1 MNEQHVSPNPSIAI
15 VGAGPRG
22 TSLLERI
29 GAHLSADQ
37 APNPRPLFGATL
49 DVHIIDDAPAGP
61 GRIWRTDQPR
71 DLCMNTLAHAVTLFT
86 EPGATV
92 TGPVREGPTLYEWG
106 VLVRSAASGLGAP
119 PLTPEICA
127 GSSVLDPVKS
137 GTTPAY
143 SAAVREFPVRDG
155 LAADYAEEL
164 AALVP
169 ESHPSRALY
178 GEYLGWCFDRAIAL
192 LPEWVRVTR
201 HRARAVGVERITR
214 VSATSA
220 TSAGS
225 ASDLAPR
232 AAERELVSLDDGSTI
247 TADAV
252 VLATGWL
259 PSAESAAEVELARQL
274 AAEPD
279 ANLGSTHG
287 LGHGTG
293 TAGTPATAG
302 ATWVRPA
309 SPIEQDLSAVAA
321 SSNVILR
328 GLGMS
333 FFDTLS
339 LLTLGRGGSFES
351 DSAAP
356 GGLRYVAS
364 GAEPV
369 VFATSRRGVPFRS
382 KSLYGGLP
390 PRPAQRFLRAVD
402 WANEPRPINFDRRLW
417 PRIVGDAYL
426 DHAVT
431 LERVRPG
438 SVVAPAAAASAPHG
452 QRGPIG
458 ATDAS
463 SNASTDLEVAI
474 AETIAELESN
484 TATGTEHADLL
495 HTVTRIATAVA
506 SFIQDPEL
514 RFDLA
519 SELDPAHEK
528 FATPAAFDAWVRE
541 RVASDLCEAARGIDS
556 PVKAG
561 LWSVSAAR
569 AIASRIGTLGGF
581 DAESRASGF
590 KLLFD
595 LGGMVGSGP
604 PAFRN
609 RQLLAL
615 AEAGIVRFIGPEAQV
630 SGVGAGPERGAH
642 FVAESPRVAGSC
654 VDAPAL
660 VDAWMHFH
668 SLDATAD
675 PLASGLLEAGRAR
688 SFRVTP
694 RSAPG
699 EPARPQSAT
708 VSTGGFDVDPSS
720 GRLVR
725 ADGTLDP
732 AVHVAGIPADQTLH
746 DTVISPMPGTDP
758 PMLRE
763 TDRVARSA
771 IRIALS
777 SHPNPVLPLAAAK
790 EGAARA

>member
-1 MNEQHVSPNPSIAI
+1 MNEQHVSPSPSIVI

-29 GAHLSADQ
+29 GAHISADQ
-37 APNPRPLFGATL
+37 VPDPHFHTEVTL
-49 DVHIIDDAPAGP
+49 DLHVIDDAPSGA

-86 EPGATV
+86 EPGASI

-106 VLVRSAASGLGAP
+106 VLVRSGAGLTVADNPAP
-119 PLTPEICA
+119 RMCGEE
-127 GSSVLDPVKS
+127 SVLDHPIS
-137 GTTPAY
+137 GFFPAHFGIL
-143 SAAVREFPVRDG
+143 EEHPVRAG
-155 LAADYAEEL
+155 LAADYHAEL
-164 AALVP
+164 AQLRP

-178 GEYLGWCFDRAIAL
+178 GEYLAWCFDRAVSL
-192 LPEWVRVTR
+192 LPDWVRVTR
-201 HRARAVGVERITR
+201 HRARAIGIERITR
-214 VSATSA
+214 ISAHHVHPADSA
-220 TSAGS
+220 RTTHS
-225 ASDLAPR
+225 ASLTADQSPR
-232 AAERELVSLDDGSTI
+232 ATERDRITLDDGSTI
-247 TADAV
+247 SADAV

-259 PSAESAAEVELARQL
+259 PTAETPAERALAGQIAAAPSR
-274 AAEPD
+274 P
-279 ANLGSTHG
+279 
-287 LGHGTG
+287 TG
-293 TAGTPATAG
+293 TPST
-302 ATWVRPA
+302 TWVRPA
-309 SPIEQDLSAVAA
+309 SPIEQDLSAIEAGQT
-321 SSNVILR
+321 VIMR

-339 LLTLGRGGSFES
+339 LLTLGRGGSFEI
-351 DSAAP
+351 DETAP

-364 GAEPV
+364 GSEPIV
-369 VFATSRRGVPFRS
+369 AATSRRGVPFRS

-402 WANEPRPINFDRRLW
+402 WASEPRPINFDRRLW
-417 PRIVGDAYL
+417 PRIVGDAFL
-426 DHAVT
+426 DHALT

-438 SVVAPAAAASAPHG
+438 AVVTPQEAPPLEAE
-452 QRGPIG
+452 I
-458 ATDAS
+458 AT
-463 SNASTDLEVAI
+463 V
-474 AETIAELESN
+474 IAELERS
-484 TATGTEHADLL
+484 AKAGSPDADLRA
-495 HTVTRIATAVA
+495 TVDRISAAVA
-506 SFIQDPEL
+506 PFISDPAL

-519 SELDPAHEK
+519 SELDPAHEQ
-528 FATPAAFDAWVRE
+528 FASPAAFDTWARE
-541 RVASDLCEAARGIDS
+541 RVAADLREAELGIDS

-561 LWSVSAAR
+561 LWSISAAR
-569 AIASRIGTLGGF
+569 GLASRIGTLGGF

-595 LGGMVGSGP
+595 VGGMVGSGP

-615 AEAGIVRFIGPEAQV
+615 AEAGLVRFIGPAAEVTAKV
-630 SGVGAGPERGAH
+630 AGAGTH
-642 FVAESPRVAGSC
+642 FEAASPRVAQSR
-654 VDAPAL
+654 VEASAL

-675 PLASGLLEAGRAR
+675 PIALALLDAGRAR
-688 SFRVTP
+688 SFRVASRTALSSP
-694 RSAPG
+694 GAPH
-699 EPARPQSAT
+699 SAT
-708 VSTGGFDVDPSS
+708 VSTGGFDIDPAT

-725 ADGTLDP
+725 ADSTLDP

-777 SHPNPVLPLAAAK
+777 SHPTPILPLAAAR
-790 EGAARA
+790 EGALRA